1 MRVFIG
7 ALTFALFTFCFAARA
22 GPQTVRQ
29 KRNPDVKSITI
40 GYLLNGNEFES
51 EDATLNS
58 AVGKWLQ
65 DVQMKAEL
73 RLKKDI
79 NVEIDFNIGSLNLT
93 NEEFS
98 KNLQT
103 WISKGSCGSESLMHA
118 GSVLYE
124 IKEESMYWA
133 LQPHIIC
140 VLTKLKLYQD
150 DLINLLGYVRHRT
163 LCYTSVPMLLTYT
176 PSSNVENTGNILSE
190 LVLNSTASG
199 SSPVPKEYFDEC
211 NKNLFFRHQYV
222 LPSRHRS
229 VTQNGEENAP
239 QTQGNSPY
247 RRVIA

>member
-29 KRNPDVKSITI
+29 KRNPGVKRITI

-58 AVGKWLQ
+58 VVGKWLL
-65 DVQMKAEL
+65 DVQMQAQL
-73 RLKKDI
+73 RLKQDI
-79 NVEIDFNIGSLNLT
+79 NVEIEFKIGSLNLT

-103 WISKGSCGSESLMHA
+103 WISMGSCGSESLMHA
-118 GSVLYE
+118 GSVLGE
-124 IKEESMYWA
+124 IKEESTYWPS
-133 LQPHIIC
+133 QPHIIC

-176 PSSNVENTGNILSE
+176 PSSNVENAGNILSE

-199 SSPVPKEYFDEC
+199 SSPVPKEYFDKC
-211 NKNLFFRHQYV
+211 NENQFFQHQYV

-229 VTQNGEENAP
+229 VTQNGEEERSTDA
-239 QTQGNSPY
+239 
-247 RRVIA
+247 R

>member
-140 VLTKLKLYQD
+140 VLT
-150 DLINLLGYVRHRT
+150 N
-163 LCYTSVPMLLTYT
+163 
-176 PSSNVENTGNILSE
+176 
-190 LVLNSTASG
+190 TASG